1 MEYFKSL
8 SFWQIYFYS
17 ENCCV
22 IQEGKKKTQNHRTWR
37 SGDVLWL
44 LWLICI
50 KSILLTVFNLNLK
63 NLLHGSKCGAV
74 LH

>member
-22 IQEGKKKTQNHRTWR
+22 IQEERKKTPKPQNLALWGYIVAFVVDLHQVYFVNSIQLEFKEFATWEQ
-37 SGDVLWL
+37 
-44 LWLICI
+44 
-50 KSILLTVFNLNLK
+50 K
-63 NLLHGSKCGAV
+63 
-74 LH
+74 